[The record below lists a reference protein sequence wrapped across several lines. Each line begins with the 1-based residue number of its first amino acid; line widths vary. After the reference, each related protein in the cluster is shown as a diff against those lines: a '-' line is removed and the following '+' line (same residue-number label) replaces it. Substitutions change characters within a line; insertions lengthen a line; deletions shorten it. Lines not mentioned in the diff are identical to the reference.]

1 MGIIQKTAIIVPCFN
16 EEQRLIPEKFFNYIQ
31 KNEDVVFLFVDD
43 GSTDNTKFILSDM
56 CACAPSRLEWRR
68 LDKNVGKAG
77 AVRQGVLTALDY
89 EFDAIGYLD
98 ADLSAPLECIND
110 LLKCLED
117 PHIKLAMGS
126 RVLLLGHKI
135 RRQVLRHYLGR
146 FFGTAASLVLGLSV
160 YDTQC
165 GAKLFRNDVTLKQ
178 VFSDPFF
185 ARWIFDVE
193 ILARMM
199 VIHKY
204 SGLPALSQCVLE
216 YPLKEWQYASGSKI
230 KLRDGFCAGFELLKI
245 WLFRYSPGLIPHY
258 QTIHARY
265 QRAGHQSPP
274 ISA

>member
-1 MGIIQKTAIIVPCFN
+1 MGVIQKTAIIVPCYN
-16 EEQRLIPEKFFNYIQ
+16 EEQRLMPEKFFSYVQ
-31 KNEDVVFLFVDD
+31 KNEGVVFIFVDD
-43 GSTDNTKFILSDM
+43 GSTDNTKLILSDM
-56 CACAPSRLEWRR
+56 CAYAPSRLEWRR
-68 LDKNVGKAG
+68 LDKNRGKAG
-77 AVRQGVLTALDY
+77 AVRQGVLTALEY

-110 LLKCLED
+110 FLKCLED
-117 PHIKLAMGS
+117 PRINLVMGS

-135 RRQVLRHYLGR
+135 RRQVGRHYLGR

-165 GAKLFRNDVTLKQ
+165 GAKLFRNDATLKQ

-204 SGLPALSQCVLE
+204 FGLPAINQCVLE
-216 YPLKEWQYASGSKI
+216 YPLKEWEYACGSKI
-230 KLRDGFCAGFELLKI
+230 KIRDGFIACFELLKI
-245 WLFRYSPGLIPHY
+245 WLFRYAPGLNPHL
-258 QTIHARY
+258 QSIHAQY

-274 ISA
+274 FNA